1 MRLDGAWTPALSG
14 AARPQ
19 QPPRL
24 TVRPLWLVYL
34 LPLPSYQGQGWA
46 TWRFWGSDQGQGLG
60 TRGFWGSDQGR
71 GSGTGVQIKA
81 GARVLGVLGFRSR
94 LVLGYWGFRGSDQG
108 RGLGTREFWGS
119 DQGRGSGTGG
129 SGVSAWCRW
138 RGGDRPGGGIR

>member
-24 TVRPLWLVYL
+24 TVQPLWLVYL

-81 GARVLGVLGFRSR
+81 GAWVLGVLGFRSR
-94 LVLGYWGFRGSDQG
+94 PGLGYRGFWGFCLVQMEG
-108 RGLGTREFWGS
+108 R
-119 DQGRGSGTGG
+119 
-129 SGVSAWCRW
+129 
-138 RGGDRPGGGIR
+138 